1 MRPAALAAM
10 KIDSY
15 VIYEGRT
22 YVLRGLDPMSMP
34 DRRAD
39 LVDPETEERLQ
50 VPLASLVPALRPPA

>member
-1 MRPAALAAM
+1 M